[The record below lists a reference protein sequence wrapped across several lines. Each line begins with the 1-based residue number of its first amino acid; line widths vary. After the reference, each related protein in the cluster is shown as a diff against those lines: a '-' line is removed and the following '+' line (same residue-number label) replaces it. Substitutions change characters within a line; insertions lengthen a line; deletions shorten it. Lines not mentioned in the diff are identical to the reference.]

1 MRALAE
7 EVRRAKEI
15 RRPKSKGRKKSETR
29 NPKPKGLRWRRA
41 CVSAR
46 FPCHDNSDFGLRISF
61 GLRPSDLGL
70 LIALSSLFFVAYVLP
85 AASPRLVAITPTGGQ
100 RGTELA
106 LRFKGERLQD
116 TREILCYELG
126 LEVLKLGA
134 VTNRLVEAQ
143 VKIAPDCPLGEHHLR
158 LRAASGLSELR
169 TFFVGPFP
177 VVTEVEPNNDA
188 AHAQKV
194 DLNTTIAGVI
204 QNEDMD
210 YFAFEAKKGQL
221 LSLEV
226 EGMRLGRGVFDPR
239 LVLQDASGTVLA
251 DVDDTWLAMQD
262 PFLSLVAPRDGKY
275 LVQLREVTYGGSDDC
290 EYRLHIGGFPRP
302 TSVYPLG
309 GEAGQIVAFTF
320 YSEATGAFTN
330 AIKLPEQPQDKFGVF
345 AELGGLPAPTPNWV
359 RVSHFPNIF
368 ASTSN
373 HDREHAAATD
383 LEPPLAFNGIL
394 AQKGQEDWF
403 SFRATN
409 GKPVVVS
416 VYARRL
422 RSPLDSVIEV
432 FDAKGHSLA
441 SNDDADG
448 VDSDLKFTPSETTNF
463 FVRIRDTLG
472 QGGPDYTY
480 RIEVTPAAPRLTVK
494 IPDVARN
501 DTQSRQWI
509 AVPRGNRFATL
520 ISAKRANFQG
530 EIHFRLD
537 GLPQGVTM
545 FAEPLPADLD
555 TMPVVFEASAD
566 APVGGKLL
574 ELTARSES
582 EAVEGR
588 YHQEIELVEG
598 PNNTTYYN
606 TSVDKICAAVT
617 EKAPFKLRIIEPR
630 VPLVQAGSMQLEV
643 AAERAPGFDE
653 PIELQ
658 MVWNPP
664 GVSSQSEATIAK
676 GATNVFYQLN
686 AGGGAKTRKWKI
698 AVLGHTTVDGGAVYA
713 SSQLAP
719 LEVAEPFLS
728 GKIETAWV
736 NPGRPGKMVVNLQQ
750 AKPFE
755 GKAAI
760 RLCGLPEKISAA
772 EQQITTNDQE
782 VTFDLTV
789 DPKCSTGPC
798 KNLFCAVDVKQNGQV
813 IPHTIATGGILR
825 VVAPKKGETKVASVS
840 TESNPKSDGRS
851 PKEVRNPKSE

>member
-1 MRALAE
+1 MSQPQALGRNPFGIEDQHKALGIE
-7 EVRRAKEI
+7 TVVRRAW
-15 RRPKSKGRKKSETR
+15 R
-29 NPKPKGLRWRRA
+29 N
-41 CVSAR
+41 SATAQYR
-46 FPCHDNSDFGLRISF
+46 NMPAILGFATLALIPCIA
-61 GLRPSDLGL
+61 PSL
-70 LIALSSLFFVAYVLP
+70 Y
-85 AASPRLVAITPTGGQ
+85 AASPHLIAISPTGGQ

-116 TREILCYELG
+116 AQEILCYEPG
-126 LEVLKLGA
+126 LEVLKLNT
-134 VTNRLVEAQ
+134 VTNKLVEAQ

-169 TFFVGPFP
+169 TFSVGPFP
-177 VVTEVEPNNDA
+177 VVAEVEPNNDA

-194 DLNTTIAGVI
+194 ALNSTVSGVI

-210 YFAFEAKKGQL
+210 CFAFEAKKGQL

-239 LVLQDASGTVLA
+239 LVLQDDSGKVLA

-262 PFLSLVAPRDGKY
+262 PFLSLIAPRDGKY
-275 LVQLREVTYGGSDDC
+275 IVQLREVTYGGGDDC
-290 EYRLHIGGFPRP
+290 EYRLHLGSFPRP

-309 GEAGQIVAFTF
+309 GEAGQTVAFTF

-330 AIKLPEQPQDKFGVF
+330 TIKLPEQPQDKFGVF

-359 RVSHFPNIF
+359 RVSRFPNIP
-368 ASTSN
+368 ASNSN
-373 HDREHAAATD
+373 HDREHAAATEH
-383 LEPPLAFNGIL
+383 EPPLAFNGIL
-394 AQKGQEDWF
+394 AQKGQEGWF

-409 GKPVVVS
+409 GEPVVVS

-432 FDAKGHSLA
+432 FDAKGQWLA

-448 VDSDLKFTPSETTNF
+448 VDSELKFTASETTNY

-472 QGGPDYTY
+472 QGGPDYAY
-480 RIEVTPAAPRLTVK
+480 RIEVTPATPRLTVK

-520 ISAKRANFQG
+520 ISAKRANLQG
-530 EIHFRLD
+530 EVRFQLD
-537 GLPQGVTM
+537 GLPPGVTM
-545 FAEPLPADLD
+545 FAEPLSADLD
-555 TMPVVFEASAD
+555 TMPLVFEAAAD

-574 ELTARSES
+574 ELTAR
-582 EAVEGR
+582 ADDKGGTAEGKYR
-588 YHQEIELVEG
+588 QEIELVEG

-617 EKAPFKLRIIEPR
+617 EEAPFKLRIIEPR
-630 VPLVQAGSMQLEV
+630 VPLVRAGSMQLEV

-664 GVSSQSEATIAK
+664 GVSSQSEATIPK

-698 AVLGHTTVDGGAVYA
+698 AVLGHATVDGGAIYA

-736 NPGRPGKMVVNLQQ
+736 NPGRAGKLVVNLQHSR
-750 AKPFE
+750 PFE
-755 GKAAI
+755 GQATI

-772 EQQITTNDQE
+772 EQQITTNNQE

-798 KNLFCAVDVKQNGQV
+798 KNLFCAVDVKENGQV
-813 IPHTIATGGILR
+813 IPHTIASGGILR
-825 VVAPKKGETKVASVS
+825 VVAPKKGETKVAKV
-840 TESNPKSDGRS
+840 EGRDPKAEG
-851 PKEVRNPKSE
+851 RNPKE